1 MRKMI
6 NEVNKPITEI
16 GYKNKTGYI
25 EVVNVTNTNW
35 VSLRS
40 DSNGDGLS
48 QIYYEDVPKLIQA
61 LQEALIVHQ
70 ARG

>member
-6 NEVNKPITEI
+6 NGVNKPITEI

>member
-16 GYKNKTGYI
+16 GYKNKSGYV
-25 EVVNVTNTNW
+25 EVVNVANPNW

-40 DSNGDGLS
+40 DSNDDGLS
-48 QIYYEDVPKLIQA
+48 QIYYEDVPNLIQA